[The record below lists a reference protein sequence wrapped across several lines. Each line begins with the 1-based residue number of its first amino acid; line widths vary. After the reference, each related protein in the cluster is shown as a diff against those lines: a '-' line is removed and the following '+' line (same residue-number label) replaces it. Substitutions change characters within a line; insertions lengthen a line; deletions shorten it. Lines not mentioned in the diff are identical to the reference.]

1 MWRKIFTVWKKELKD
16 LFREKRTIIMTI
28 VIPSLLM
35 PAIMLASFYFQ
46 GKVIQSTAV
55 EASKIAVE
63 RNDTITLNFIDYA
76 RKKGFIK
83 EYVVVDDI
91 AKAIEKGKVLSGIK
105 AEKVGEA
112 IVIDV
117 FYKAD
122 KSMIATTVRELAN
135 KMKEWYVAEYLKKHG
150 LPPVNILIKV
160 ASKAIGDPLAGIKS
174 MVGFMLGMFIVMFA
188 FVGNSYLGADIGAGE
203 KERGTLLPLLASPAD
218 RKSIAIGKWL
228 SLTTANI
235 ISTTALLAGQGIGLF
250 YLIKFMS
257 EDSMGQVTT
266 NLLSM
271 IGKFIDIRAA
281 SIIVFSALLLTII
294 GGAIQLIV
302 SMWAKTFREAQMYLS
317 QLGIIIVIPLIALM
331 PSLQFASSVPKWS
344 IFTPVVNTISL
355 IYLAVMGKVT
365 LIMLAEALS
374 INIAVALILVA
385 MVIKLFD
392 FESIILRS

>member
-1 MWRKIFTVWKKELKD
+1 MWSKIATVWKKELKD

-28 VIPSLLM
+28 VIPALLM

-46 GKVIQSTAV
+46 GRVIHSTTV
-55 EASKIAVE
+55 EASKVAVE
-63 RNDTITLNFIDYA
+63 KTDTITLDFLKYA
-76 RKKGFIK
+76 KEKGMVK
-83 EYVVVDDI
+83 EYVVVEDI
-91 AKAIEKGKVLSGIK
+91 TKAIEEGKVISGLK

-117 FYKAD
+117 YYKAD
-122 KSMIATTVRELAN
+122 KTMALSTVRSLAD
-135 KMKEWYVAEYLKKHG
+135 KMREWYVAEYLKKHG

-160 ASKAIGDPLAGIKS
+160 ASKPVGDPLAGVKS
-174 MVGFMLGMFIVMFA
+174 IVGFMLGTFIVMFA

-218 RKSIAIGKWL
+218 RRSIAVGKWL

-235 ISTTALLAGQGIGLF
+235 ISTTALLAGEGFGIF
-250 YLIKFMS
+250 YAFKFLPDEAAENMS
-257 EDSMGQVTT
+257 NG
-266 NLLSM
+266 LLSM
-271 IGKFIDIRAA
+271 IGKFIDAKSA
-281 SIIVFSALLLTII
+281 MIIIFSALLLTII

-331 PSLQFASSVPKWS
+331 PSLQFASNVPTWS
-344 IFTPVVNTISL
+344 IFTPVINTISL
-355 IYLAVMGKVT
+355 IYLAIMGKAT

-374 INIAVALILVA
+374 INIIVALVLVA
-385 MVIKLFD
+385 IVVKLFD